1 VSFGPEIAF
10 LWANMQIVD
19 LIPFG
24 PSSAPGQNSGGEADG
39 AGFARHLNDFY
50 TRGLA
55 TDRAAEPLAR
65 PEAPHDRKDQQI
77 AAREN
82 LPTDVDPTRDDEPV
96 IQPTDDNTFDGDGD
110 GGDPVNAEA
119 GDTDPD
125 AEAGDTDPDAEAGDT
140 DPDAES
146 GDTEDPDAEAGDTDP
161 DAEAG
166 DTDPNAEAGDTNPDA
181 EAGGTD
187 PDADTE
193 TTWTDSAKSDDGEGN
208 PEESTAQSET
218 EDVSVDDG
226 DADAPPHQTP
236 QGDNSTPT
244 KTAGKPTVSSP
255 ALAASNGLSVAQAK
269 AEDHV
274 PDHTPVAG
282 AKIVADAGITNPG
295 DSTQSAATTLNAGS
309 AQGIPGSQD
318 QGTDPDALMAAVALG
333 NLGKDF
339 SKSPAELAAMTKKA
353 AAVNPG
359 AERPDADPKAIA
371 KPGQNSQ
378 GQMAKAAVANQNP
391 GKGGAGNGNS
401 NPGGNGQQT
410 GGNLAGNPTMQAGP
424 STNGNVNPGQVAMD
438 PAFKAALLNTTSHGP
453 VQAATAGQMI
463 EQIAGAAD
471 PAATSTPNNGKTI
484 AQVTKI
490 ASPRPPVLPQLN
502 GAANQVA
509 MQLAQAANDGTTK
522 FTMRLHPA
530 ELGRVDVRLEIAAGG
545 QVTAAITADRQETL
559 DLLRHD
565 SRVLE
570 KALEQAGLH
579 ADSNDLQ
586 FGLRDQGD
594 DHARGGPNDH
604 GPSADPAADDMDVV
618 AGTWVGG
625 PSVVASGALDIHV

>member
-1 VSFGPEIAF
+1 MSFGPEIAS

-39 AGFARHLNDFY
+39 AGFSRHLDDFY
-50 TRGLA
+50 ARGLA

-65 PEAPHDRKDQQI
+65 PEAPHDRRDQQI

-96 IQPTDDNTFDGDGD
+96 IQPTDDNTFDVDGDGDGD

-119 GDTDPD
+119 GNTDPD
-125 AEAGDTDPDAEAGDT
+125 AEAGDTDPDAEAG
-140 DPDAES
+140 
-146 GDTEDPDAEAGDTDP
+146 
-161 DAEAG
+161 
-166 DTDPNAEAGDTNPDA
+166 
-181 EAGGTD
+181 
-187 PDADTE
+187 ADTE
-193 TTWTDSAKSDDGEGN
+193 TTWTDSAESDDGEGN

-218 EDVSVDDG
+218 EGVPVDDG

-236 QGDNSTPT
+236 QGDNGTPT
-244 KTAGKPTVSSP
+244 KTAGKPTGSSP

-274 PDHTPVAG
+274 PDHTPLAG

-295 DSTQSAATTLNAGS
+295 DSTQSVATTQNAGS

-438 PAFKAALLNTTSHGP
+438 AAFKAALLNTTSHRP
-453 VQAATAGQMI
+453 AQAATAGQMV
-463 EQIAGAAD
+463 EQIAGAPAD
-471 PAATSTPNNGKTI
+471 PAATSITNTGKTI
-484 AQVTKI
+484 AQVTKL
-490 ASPRPPVLPQLN
+490 ASPRPPVLPQL
-502 GAANQVA
+502 
-509 MQLAQAANDGTTK
+509 T
-522 FTMRLHPA
+522 
-530 ELGRVDVRLEIAAGG
+530 GRRTRWQCNWPKPLISAPRNLPCACTPPNSVGSMCAWKSLPMAG
-545 QVTAAITADRQETL
+545 
-559 DLLRHD
+559 
-565 SRVLE
+565 
-570 KALEQAGLH
+570 
-579 ADSNDLQ
+579 
-586 FGLRDQGD
+586 
-594 DHARGGPNDH
+594 
-604 GPSADPAADDMDVV
+604 
-618 AGTWVGG
+618 
-625 PSVVASGALDIHV
+625 

>member
-1 VSFGPEIAF
+1 MSFGPEIAF

-110 GGDPVNAEA
+110 GGDPVN
-119 GDTDPD
+119 
-125 AEAGDTDPDAEAGDT
+125 
-140 DPDAES
+140 
-146 GDTEDPDAEAGDTDP
+146 AEAGDTDP